1 MCIRGPTLEHQGCR
15 YRVRWVH
22 AGTVP
27 AVPAAGSLQDSHP
40 FTFMITT
47 VCMLVEEYRWML
59 LLSLKSYILS
69 LGILWGRK
77 YTLADPALL
86 IHNNKE
92 IKNLGTKNVTLFFL
106 LHTHKTP
113 LKVNICLLQ
122 SIEVKREVLSSLF
135 PQDLLECVCFCGG
148 CLVVSLFTT
157 VSQSPIFYWNI
168 STGPPICWQADL
180 LALGHWGELCSCRP
194 DALLC
199 LEKEERKRESEKK
212 ILNRLVQVILHAG
225 IMKYKNAFK
234 GLISYF

>member
-1 MCIRGPTLEHQGCR
+1 
-15 YRVRWVH
+15 
-22 AGTVP
+22 
-27 AVPAAGSLQDSHP
+27 
-40 FTFMITT
+40 
-47 VCMLVEEYRWML
+47 ML
-59 LLSLKSYILS
+59 LLSLKPSWHTLRKEVHLCWSHFTLPQQERNKKPEGKKCNIILFTAHTWKKS
-69 LGILWGRK
+69 LR
-77 YTLADPALL
+77 
-86 IHNNKE
+86 
-92 IKNLGTKNVTLFFL
+92 VS
-106 LHTHKTP
+106 
-113 LKVNICLLQ
+113 ICLLQ
-122 SIEVKREVLSSLF
+122 STEVKREVLSSLF
-135 PQDLLECVCFCGG
+135 PQDLLERVCFCGG
-148 CLVVSLFTT
+148 WLVVSLFTT